1 MAKVLLASLII
12 FLVLAAWV
20 TVERLYAA
28 FAARHPEL
36 GPFRRNDGG
45 CSCGSGSCERRSDG
59 ASCGT

>member
-1 MAKVLLASLII
+1 MVKVLLASLII

-20 TVERLYAA
+20 LVEHIYAV

-45 CSCGSGSCERRSDG
+45 CSCGSGSCERR
-59 ASCGT
+59 

>member
-1 MAKVLLASLII
+1 MVKVLSASLVI

-20 TVERLYAA
+20 LVERIYAA

-45 CSCGSGSCERRSDG
+45 CSCRSGSCDRG
-59 ASCGT
+59 

>member
-1 MAKVLLASLII
+1 MVKVLSASLVI

-20 TVERLYAA
+20 LVERIYAA

-45 CSCGSGSCERRSDG
+45 CSCGSGSCERR
-59 ASCGT
+59 